1 MLPSKGDML
10 NYVFN
15 SVSPTLCRNVSKL
28 VHFGKIL
35 SMKSFQSYVTGGG
48 DLTIKSLTVL
58 NQVTN
63 KHPTPHGLEP
73 SQKPG
78 VKDSETTHTP
88 WKTVQTR
95 RSRSRG
101 TNIENNPRGKLN
113 PREPLTPINQ
123 RGHAPLTDSH
133 VLRNQQI
140 QTVTG

>member
-1 MLPSKGDML
+1 MPKRVKIGAFWQDIVYEILP
-10 NYVFN
+10 
-15 SVSPTLCRNVSKL
+15 
-28 VHFGKIL
+28 IL
-35 SMKSFQSYVTGGG
+35 RYRCGRLGHKEVNCSEPS
-48 DLTIKSLTVL
+48 DEL
-58 NQVTN
+58 

-73 SQKPG
+73 SEKPG
-78 VKDSETTHTP
+78 LKDSETTHTP

-113 PREPLTPINQ
+113 PREPLKPINQ